1 MKPKQRTYA
10 DGVQK
15 GLSIALGIVKRAP
28 AIGTARADLTT
39 VLLAVVEVTD
49 EDTLAAMGIEPS
61 KLLTSRARERAGACA
76 SQRETHSSL
85 PPQLGQ

>member
-1 MKPKQRTYA
+1 MKRKQRTYA

-15 GLSIALGIVKRAP
+15 GLSIALGIAKRAP

-49 EDTLAAMGIEPS
+49 EDTLASMGVEPS
-61 KLLTSRARERAGACA
+61 RLLTARTRALAA
-76 SQRETHSSL
+76 
-85 PPQLGQ
+85 P